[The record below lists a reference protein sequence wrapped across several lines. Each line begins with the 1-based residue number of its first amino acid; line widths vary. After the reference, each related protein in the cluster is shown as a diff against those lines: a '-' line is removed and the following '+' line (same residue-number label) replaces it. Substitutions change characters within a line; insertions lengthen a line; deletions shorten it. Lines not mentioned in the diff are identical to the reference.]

1 MISNI
6 SFGRYLPYNSII
18 HRLDPRFK
26 LLALIL
32 IISSIF
38 ITTGFTGYMVL
49 AVVILTLFF
58 LSKLK
63 FNLLWR
69 LFKHILF
76 IFIILIIFNFFFIVK
91 PVSYDPDGWKSVGYI
106 FWTPKFKIM
115 VISWKG
121 ILSALYIGS
130 RIYLMILVTAIL
142 TSTTKPLDLTLA
154 LEDLLMPLK
163 LIRIP
168 VHIISLI
175 ISIALRLIPTL
186 IEEALRIMKAQAS
199 RGVDFKNGH
208 FKEKI
213 KSIVSLI
220 IPLIV
225 SAFQKAED
233 LGDAMGA
240 RGYDPEGRRTRFR
253 QYKIRI
259 IDVIFLL
266 LTALILTFIIILSK
280 DLGVNFL
287 NNWDFWKPI
296 RYIDQ
301 FVWYKIKY

>member
-26 LLALIL
+26 LLSLIL

-49 AVVILTLFF
+49 AVIILTLFF

-63 FNLLWR
+63 LNLLWR

-76 IFIILIIFNFFFIVK
+76 IFIILLIFNFFFIVK
-91 PVSYDPDGWKSVGYI
+91 PMSYDPQGWKTVGYI
-106 FWTPKFKIM
+106 YWTPKFKIM

-121 ILSALYIGS
+121 ILSALYIGF

-240 RGYDPEGRRTRFR
+240 RGYDPEGKRTRFR
-253 QYKIRI
+253 QYKITI
-259 IDVIFLL
+259 IDIIFLL
-266 LTALILTFIIILSK
+266 IAASLLTFIIILSK
-280 DLGVNFL
+280 NLGVNFL
-287 NNWDFWKPI
+287 NSWDFWKPI

-301 FVWYKIKY
+301 FVWYKIEY